1 MIEEQLIEPI
11 VERFSKWQRKQR
23 VDLQSANTSRA
34 GGGDG
39 ATTPAAAAAASP
51 PQQQFCEGALA
62 TLDELLHR
70 ALPEPCPSLSRWLA
84 GRNFAPWRCSGAG
97 SSCGHECALAMALA
111 LARNAA
117 NNAANNAN
125 GMADG
130 GKARANIA
138 GMRLRY
144 LQQAD
149 SPRLLRMSEVER
161 ENASAACRSAV
172 EFQTGCEQH
181 SGAVPHFCKKAV
193 MERRGIVTR

>member
-1 MIEEQLIEPI
+1 MQEEPHKTTNMHE
-11 VERFSKWQRKQR
+11 S
-23 VDLQSANTSRA
+23 SRA
-34 GGGDG
+34 
-39 ATTPAAAAAASP
+39 
-51 PQQQFCEGALA
+51 FY
-62 TLDELLHR
+62 
-70 ALPEPCPSLSRWLA
+70 
-84 GRNFAPWRCSGAG
+84 RCGNPT
-97 SSCGHECALAMALA
+97 HVI
-111 LARNAA
+111 
-117 NNAANNAN
+117 
-125 GMADG
+125 
-130 GKARANIA
+130 NIA